1 MLVESQQ
8 LGSLEVPEEAV
19 VTFPFGIPGF
29 PTERQF
35 CLMEVKPGSR
45 FKLLQ
50 SIGRADLAFV
60 VTDPLLEEPHYPL
73 DLVRRLAAPI
83 GLEPEEL
90 LGVAAIVTVP
100 PPPATPT
107 ANLLAPL
114 AMGLKSRLGVQ
125 VVLHETS
132 YQMRHP
138 ISK

>member
-1 MLVESQQ
+1 LVQSQQ
-8 LGSLEVPEEAV
+8 LGPLEVPEEAV
-19 VTFPFGIPGF
+19 VDFPFGIPGF
-29 PTERQF
+29 PSERRY

-60 VTDPLLEEPHYPL
+60 VTDPLTEDPGYPL
-73 DLVRRLAAPI
+73 ELVQRMAMPI
-83 GLEPEEL
+83 GLEPKEPL
-90 LGVAAIVTVP
+90 AVAAIVTVP

-125 VVLHETS
+125 VVLHETK
-132 YQMRHP
+132 YEMRHP

>member
-8 LGSLEVPEEAV
+8 LGSLEVPEDAV
-19 VTFPFGIPGF
+19 VHFPFGIPGF
-29 PTERQF
+29 PSERQF
-35 CLMEVKPGSR
+35 CLVEVKAGSR

-50 SIGRADLAFV
+50 CIDRADLAFV
-60 VTDPLLEEPHYPL
+60 VTDPLIEDPGYPL
-73 DLVRRLAAPI
+73 DLVLRLAAPI
-83 GLEPEEL
+83 GLEPDEPL
-90 LGVAAIVTVP
+90 AAAVIVTVP
-100 PPPATPT
+100 PPPETPT

-114 AMGLKSRLGVQ
+114 AMGLKSRVGVQ

>member
-1 MLVESQQ
+1 MLVQSQQ
-8 LGSLEVPEEAV
+8 LGPLEVPEEAV
-19 VTFPFGIPGF
+19 VDFPFGIPGF
-29 PTERQF
+29 PSERRY

-60 VTDPLLEEPHYPL
+60 VTDPLTEDPGYPL
-73 DLVRRLAAPI
+73 ELVQRMAMPI
-83 GLEPEEL
+83 GLEPKEPL
-90 LGVAAIVTVP
+90 AVAAIVTVP

-125 VVLHETS
+125 VVLHETK
-132 YQMRHP
+132 YEMRHP

>member
-8 LGSLEVPEEAV
+8 LGSIEVPEEAV
-19 VTFPFGIPGF
+19 ISFPFGIPGF
-29 PTERQF
+29 PAARQF
-35 CLMEVKPGSR
+35 CLVEVKPESR

-50 SIGRADLAFV
+50 SMERADLAFV
-60 VTDPLLEEPHYPL
+60 VTDPLLEDQGYPL
-73 DLVRRLAAPI
+73 EMVQRLATPI
-83 GLEPEEL
+83 GMDPDEPL
-90 LGVAAIVTVP
+90 AVAVIVTVP

-114 AMGLKSRLGVQ
+114 AMGLKSRVGVQ
-125 VVLHETS
+125 VVLHETN